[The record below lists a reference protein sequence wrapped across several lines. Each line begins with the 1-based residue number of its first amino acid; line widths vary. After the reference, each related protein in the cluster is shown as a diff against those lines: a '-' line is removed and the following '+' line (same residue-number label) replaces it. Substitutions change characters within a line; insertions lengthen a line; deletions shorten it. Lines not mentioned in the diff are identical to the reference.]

1 MGTRGSMRAARF
13 IADQFRLAGLTPAG
27 DSGFF
32 QHVPLFVRS
41 VDRSSTITVDGTTL
55 KLGTDFSVAPGRAD
69 PRTIDGVQ
77 VVYGGV
83 RGEAEPLTAD
93 QVRGKLV
100 IFRAAPAAQAP
111 QGAPPQRAAAAP
123 SCRDTAAYAAFMGA
137 RGGGNRGGGGGG
149 GRGFGG
155 GGGNLASRLDEL
167 AARSQILWSLV
178 HKWIIFL

>member
-1 MGTRGSMRAARF
+1 MRKSLCTAVLALSVANIATGQTTPERVRFVLTSLAHDSMEGRAMGTRGSMRAARF
-13 IADQFRLAGLTPAG
+13 IAEQFRLAGLTPAG

-41 VDRSSTITVDGTTL
+41 VDRSSAVTVDGTTL

-83 RGEAEPLTAD
+83 RGEADPLTAD

-100 IFRAAPAAQAP
+100 IFRAAAAAQAL
-111 QGAPPQRAAAAP
+111 QAAPPQ
-123 SCRDTAAYAAFMGA
+123 
-137 RGGGNRGGGGGG
+137 
-149 GRGFGG
+149 
-155 GGGNLASRLDEL
+155 
-167 AARSQILWSLV
+167 
-178 HKWIIFL
+178 